1 MILNPWQPSL
11 CLYVKYNKQSSWEM
25 KSGWER
31 NEAHAGGKEWEWHVD
46 SAHLDDFVIAAV
58 RFLRVQVYETDL
70 ERRQKSNDEK
80 SQCEDYSPKA
90 EQE

>member
-1 MILNPWQPSL
+1 M
-11 CLYVKYNKQSSWEM
+11 
-25 KSGWER
+25 
-31 NEAHAGGKEWEWHVD
+31 D